1 MTPSTFTACTCI
13 WWGERHRA
21 KETANACFSSCVCC
35 FIYMCLLYTY
45 ESMWHT
51 NIQCCVPV
59 CIQIVGGCFSF
70 VDAVART
77 HWISTP
83 RNGNRM
89 PGAGC
94 SGNGDALAVNG
105 SLKTTNN
112 QKAIENDDHTVVL
125 CELSG
130 DLTMRNAS
138 GKLLIADQRSPEFYK
153 YISAYDSCDLHWSL
167 QQSQRKNVWA

>member
-1 MTPSTFTACTCI
+1 MTPSTFTLCTWI

-45 ESMWHT
+45 ESMWYT
-51 NIQCCVPV
+51 TIQSCVPV
-59 CIQIVGGCFSF
+59 CIVCMFSF

-89 PGAGC
+89 RGAGC
-94 SGNGDALAVNG
+94 SGNGDALAVVNS

-112 QKAIENDDHTVVL
+112 QKAIKKMITRSHSVQSREFWLCAMLPEN
-125 CELSG
+125 C
-130 DLTMRNAS
+130 
-138 GKLLIADQRSPEFYK
+138 
-153 YISAYDSCDLHWSL
+153 WSL
-167 QQSQRKNVWA
+167 ISDRRNSTNSTFRPTICAIYTDHDH